1 MNENNERPSERQPQG
16 QHERSSPYQPQAV
29 RMPTT
34 QTRQMSQTGNTPP
47 GRTPQRKRRKKYDIR
62 IILLSALLVVAL
74 IVILILCLKSCN
86 GNTPDTPSDT
96 TPTVIGGG
104 DPIPEDEGKQK
115 DIGSTHL
122 PAYGGLTFTAGTTE
136 QTTVLQ
142 NPGENTCLIRISL
155 ILADGT
161 TIYRSELVKPGY
173 YTMPITLTAPMERGI
188 YRDVTIKYECFTDD
202 ENLTPLNGATNKL
215 DITVK

>member
-1 MNENNERPSERQPQG
+1 MENKE
-16 QHERSSPYQPQAV
+16 
-29 RMPTT
+29 
-34 QTRQMSQTGNTPP
+34 
-47 GRTPQRKRRKKYDIR
+47 KKKVAPLTIV
-62 IILLSALLVVAL
+62 LCALLVAA
-74 IVILILCLKSCN
+74 IAVIAVLMLRKDKPEDN
-86 GNTPDTPSDT
+86 

-104 DPIPEDEGKQK
+104 EPIPEAQNVPK
-115 DIGSTHL
+115 DVGNTHL
-122 PAYGGLTFTAGTTE
+122 PAYGSLTFTAGTKE
-136 QTTVLQ
+136 QETVLQ